1 MATICFTV
9 TKGTKE
15 VGICVEN
22 GSDVDAYLVTFNESE
37 LMAYKTVSLMNGDGE
52 FIECTGKEKINNDYD
67 YIYTFEVKGAK
78 ISVFIGWKYSIQ
90 IEN

>member
-1 MATICFTV
+1 MATVCFTV

-15 VGICVEN
+15 VAICVEN
-22 GSDVDAYLVTFNESE
+22 GSDANGYLVTFNESE
-37 LMAYKTVSLMNGDGE
+37 LMTYKTVSLMNNDGE
-52 FIECTGKEKINNDYD
+52 FIECTDKEKINNN

-78 ISVFIGWKYSIQ
+78 ILVYIGWKYSIQ